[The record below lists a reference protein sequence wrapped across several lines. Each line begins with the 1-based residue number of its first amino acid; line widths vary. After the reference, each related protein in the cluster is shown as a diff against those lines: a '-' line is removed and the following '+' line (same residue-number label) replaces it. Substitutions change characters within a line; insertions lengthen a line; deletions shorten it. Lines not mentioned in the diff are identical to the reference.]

1 MTNWS
6 KHSSNKA
13 LNTKAL
19 FIWMAKVTQLGNY
32 TAVTLYVTLIH

>member
-19 FIWMAKVTQLGNY
+19 FIWMAEVAQLGNY